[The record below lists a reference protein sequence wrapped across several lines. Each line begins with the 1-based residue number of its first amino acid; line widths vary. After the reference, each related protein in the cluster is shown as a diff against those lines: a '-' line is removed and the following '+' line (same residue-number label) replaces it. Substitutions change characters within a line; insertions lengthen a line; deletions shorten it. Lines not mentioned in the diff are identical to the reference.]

1 MPRPLPSAA
10 EAARI
15 LTTKRTRPPRMPPPV
30 AGRAL
35 TKTLKA
41 LDTRFGQGTDGLK
54 ARWREIVG
62 EALARRTEPSKL
74 VKSRTGEGAALEIR
88 VEGPSAALIQ
98 HQGPDI
104 LARVNLFLGTGA
116 VARLRIVQGPL
127 RGIVKSAGP
136 AAAATKRRRA
146 QGPLDAAAEK
156 ALAEQLAA
164 FPDGPLKAAI
174 TKLGREVMRNNGAGP
189 PRPGGRTSRPS
200 LENVGRLAGRP
211 GRPPSGET

>member
-1 MPRPLPSAA
+1 MSRPLPSAA

-41 LDTRFGQGTDGLK
+41 LDTKFGQGADGLK
-54 ARWREIVG
+54 ARWKEIVG

-127 RGIVKSAGP
+127 RGIAKNAGP
-136 AAAATKRRRA
+136 AAAAAKRRRA
-146 QGPLDAAAEK
+146 QGPLDAAAET
-156 ALAEQLAA
+156 ALADGLAD
-164 FPDGPLKAAI
+164 FPDGPLKTAI
-174 TKLGREVMRNNGAGP
+174 AKLGREVLRNNGGGP
-189 PRPGGRTSRPS
+189 MRPG
-200 LENVGRLAGRP
+200 A
-211 GRPPSGET
+211 